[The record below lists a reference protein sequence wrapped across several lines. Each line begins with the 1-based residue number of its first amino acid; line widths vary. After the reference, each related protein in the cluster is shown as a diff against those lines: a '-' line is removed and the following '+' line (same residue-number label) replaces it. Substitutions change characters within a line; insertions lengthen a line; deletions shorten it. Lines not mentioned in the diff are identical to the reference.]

1 MLIPPRLG
9 KAGLMILDRFRVT
22 GQAAVVTGAGRG
34 IGAATAIAL
43 AQAGADV
50 LISARTEDQLAKVA
64 REIETA
70 GRRAVIVPADLSDL
84 DAAAGLARAAAE
96 AFGRLDIVVNNVGG
110 ALPRPFLATKPHHLA
125 DAFQFNVGIAHR
137 LTQAA
142 VPCLLASGPETGRG
156 GGTSGDD
163 AAGGTAGG
171 PAGGTTAQSQGVVIN
186 ISSVM
191 GRVAGRGYLAYGTAK
206 AALAHYTR
214 LAAADLA
221 PRIRVNAIAVGSVA
235 TSALDIVLTNDELRE
250 RMERATPLGRI
261 GDPEDI
267 AAAVLFLASP
277 AGGYITGKIIE
288 VDGGLSQPNL
298 DLGLPDL

>member
-1 MLIPPRLG
+1 L
-9 KAGLMILDRFRVT
+9 ILDRFRVT

-64 REIETA
+64 REIEAA
-70 GRRAVIVPADLSDL
+70 GRRAVVVPVDLTDL
-84 DAAAGLARAAAE
+84 DAAASLAQAAAE

-142 VPCLLASGPETGRG
+142 VPYLLASRDETGGDQETGEATTRG
-156 GGTSGDD
+156 
-163 AAGGTAGG
+163 
-171 PAGGTTAQSQGVVIN
+171 QGVVIS

-235 TSALDIVLTNDELRE
+235 TSALDIVLTNDELRG
-250 RMERATPLGRI
+250 RMEQATPLGRI

-267 AAAVLFLASP
+267 AATVLFLASP
-277 AGGYITGKIIE
+277 AGGYITGKVIE

>member
-1 MLIPPRLG
+1 
-9 KAGLMILDRFRVT
+9 MILDRFRVT

-64 REIETA
+64 REIESA
-70 GRRAVIVPADLSDL
+70 GRRALVVPADLSDL
-84 DAAAGLARAAAE
+84 DAAAGLAGAAAE

-125 DAFQFNVGIAHR
+125 GAFQFNVGIAHR

-142 VPCLLASGPETGRG
+142 VPYLLAGRG
-156 GGTSGDD
+156 R
-163 AAGGTAGG
+163 
-171 PAGGTTAQSQGVVIN
+171 GVVIN

-235 TSALDIVLTNDELRE
+235 TSALDIVLTDDELRE
-250 RMERATPLGRI
+250 RMERTTPLGRI

-288 VDGGLSQPNL
+288 VDGGLGQPNL

>member
-1 MLIPPRLG
+1 
-9 KAGLMILDRFRVT
+9 MILDRFRVT

-64 REIETA
+64 REIEAA
-70 GRRAVIVPADLSDL
+70 GRRAVVVPADLTDL
-84 DAAAGLARAAAE
+84 DAAASLAGAAAE

-142 VPCLLASGPETGRG
+142 VPYMLASRDRSTGGRAARRTASRGPG
-156 GGTSGDD
+156 
-163 AAGGTAGG
+163 AC
-171 PAGGTTAQSQGVVIN
+171 VIS

-235 TSALDIVLTNDELRE
+235 TSALDIVLTNDELRG
-250 RMERATPLGRI
+250 RMEQATPLGRI

-277 AGGYITGKIIE
+277 AGGYITGKVIE

>member
-1 MLIPPRLG
+1 
-9 KAGLMILDRFRVT
+9 MILDRFRVT

-84 DAAAGLARAAAE
+84 DAAAGLAQAAAE

-142 VPCLLASGPETGRG
+142 VPCLLASGHETGRG
-156 GGTSGDD
+156 GETSGDD
-163 AAGGTAGG
+163 TAGGTAG
-171 PAGGTTAQSQGVVIN
+171 QGVVIN

-235 TSALDIVLTNDELRE
+235 TSALDIVLTDDELRE